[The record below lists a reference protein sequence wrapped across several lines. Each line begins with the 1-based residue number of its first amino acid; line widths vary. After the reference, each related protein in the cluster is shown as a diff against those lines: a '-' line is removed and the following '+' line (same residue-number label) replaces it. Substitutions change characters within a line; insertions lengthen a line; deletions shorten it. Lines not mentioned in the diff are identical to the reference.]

1 MKLLD
6 SVEVKAQI
14 KVVLQ
19 ELDDVLHELK
29 TVAAELRAIIQQM
42 DDISA
47 RIDLEEKLG
56 KSSQLRSMSLPHPR
70 GRPNGQKTARWGH
83 YRHISDITGGWASR
97 DRCEYP
103 DILASRPQHFTAV
116 RETPILDSESPYP
129 LDDYGKHRPYNT
141 LDTSQLRRREFAST
155 VAAKSQTFRP
165 SRGRRAS
172 PVGAESDSQGSL
184 PPHNTREESVELVS
198 ATAMRALALRNGPT
212 TPYCVDSLNRRGN
225 NPVVPECAADVHGHT
240 AHRHVSHGTTC
251 GHTCHGSTGGAHS
264 GGATD
269 SDYSTHVSDDLDT
282 LSRRTAG
289 EDTFSFGH
297 STRSSLLASDE
308 NVLLRRQT
316 GCFSCSESNT
326 DSQEEVGGGSCMT
339 TSRTWRCRTVS
350 DARRRF
356 FRPKVELRNGVGIKY
371 NTIGHGAEKR
381 DPKRNSTGSGRTCSV
396 LMCSRTRV
404 VSTGSQTTEDI
415 SDIVAEER
423 VKNYMKD
430 YINLKDEI
438 TKL

>member
-19 ELDDVLHELK
+19 DLDDVLHELK

-47 RIDLEEKLG
+47 RIDLEEELG
-56 KSSQLRSMSLPHPR
+56 KSSQLRTMSLPHPR

-83 YRHISDITGGWASR
+83 YKHISDITGGWASR

-103 DILASRPQHFTAV
+103 DILASRPQHFTAL
-116 RETPILDSESPYP
+116 RETPILDSESLYP
-129 LDDYGKHRPYNT
+129 LDDHARHRPYNT
-141 LDTSQLRRREFAST
+141 LDTSQLRKREFSPN
-155 VAAKSQTFRP
+155 VATKSQTFRP

-172 PVGAESDSQGSL
+172 PIGAESESKGSL
-184 PPHNTREESVELVS
+184 SPHKILKESQNLD
-198 ATAMRALALRNGPT
+198 TWALTLRNGPT
-212 TPYCVDSLNRRGN
+212 TAYCVNKRGIT
-225 NPVVPECAADVHGHT
+225 PVVSECPAAVHGPT
-240 AHRHVSHGTTC
+240 AHRHVLHGNTC
-251 GHTCHGSTGGAHS
+251 GHTCQGSTGGAHS
-264 GGATD
+264 GGGTD
-269 SDYSTHVSDDLDT
+269 SDYSTRVSDDLDT
-282 LSRRTAG
+282 LSRRTLG

-308 NVLLRRQT
+308 NVLLTRQT

-326 DSQEEVGGGSCMT
+326 DSQEEVSSGSCLT

-356 FRPKVELRNGVGIKY
+356 FRKKVELRNGIGIKY
-371 NTIGHGAEKR
+371 NTIGHGPEKR
-381 DPKRNSTGSGRTCSV
+381 DSERDSTGNGRTCSA

>member
-47 RIDLEEKLG
+47 RIDLEEELG
-56 KSSQLRSMSLPHPR
+56 KSSHLRSMSLPHPR
-70 GRPNGQKTARWGH
+70 GRPNGEKTGRWGH
-83 YRHISDITGGWASR
+83 YKHISDITGGWASR

-103 DILASRPQHFTAV
+103 DILASRSQPFTAL
-116 RETPILDSESPYP
+116 RETPILDSEP
-129 LDDYGKHRPYNT
+129 LYRVEDHGKYRPYNT
-141 LDTSQLRRREFAST
+141 LDTSQLRKRELAPT
-155 VAAKSQTFRP
+155 EATKYQTCLP

-172 PVGAESDSQGSL
+172 PIGAESDSKSSL
-184 PPHNTREESVELVS
+184 APHRTRQEADDLVS
-198 ATAMRALALRNGPT
+198 TTAMQALTLRNGPT
-212 TPYCVDSLNRRGN
+212 ATYCVSKRSSD
-225 NPVVPECAADVHGHT
+225 PVVSECAPDVHGHT
-240 AHRHVSHGTTC
+240 AHRHVLHGTTC
-251 GHTCHGSTGGAHS
+251 AHTYGSTGGAHS
-264 GGATD
+264 GGGWD
-269 SDYSTHVSDDLDT
+269 SDNSTRLSDGLDT

-297 STRSSLLASDE
+297 STRSSLLASHE
-308 NVLLRRQT
+308 NVLLTRQAMS
-316 GCFSCSESNT
+316 GCFSCTESNT
-326 DSQEEVGGGSCMT
+326 DSQEEGGSGSCLT

-356 FRPKVELRNGVGIKY
+356 FRPKVELRNGIGIKY
-371 NTIGHGAEKR
+371 NTIGHGAQKR
-381 DPKRNSTGSGRTCSV
+381 DTRRDSIGNGKTCSV

-415 SDIVAEER
+415 SDILAEER

-430 YINLKDEI
+430 YINIKDEI
-438 TKL
+438 TRL